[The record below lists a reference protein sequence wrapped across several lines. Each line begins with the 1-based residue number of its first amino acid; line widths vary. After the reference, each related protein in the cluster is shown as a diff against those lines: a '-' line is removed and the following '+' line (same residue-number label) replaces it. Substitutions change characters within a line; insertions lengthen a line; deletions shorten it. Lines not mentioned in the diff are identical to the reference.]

1 MKNLNKIIK
10 YKKMEPNQENNNFFD
25 DVDNDKE
32 IDQNNIEILNNNIKK
47 NEKLDVKELLEFQ
60 NTSKLEENNSE
71 EVSLENI
78 DEDLYM
84 QELYLR
90 LTQMKQERK
99 KAEENAKLLDNRLNL
114 LKGEEIKTLK
124 KIEITKKKANDKFKN
139 LKFIAQ
145 NRNIKLEAKKK
156 KEKDL
161 ILKKEQNKLMNITIK
176 NNTEK
181 NKEKLK
187 RQIEE
192 EAKLLKIQKI
202 YNKQLINFLSE
213 EKMNENKAKC
223 TNIKN
228 EKSYYNEKKRILE
241 NEKKRKLREE
251 LEKKLIE
258 EYKLKEIAENKRI
271 KAEKQEIEIIKKL
284 QNTTKLQQNITD
296 EYEKMNIDSV
306 MRGDYENFNNKYN
319 SNDKRKNKRKE
330 NDKIK

>member
-1 MKNLNKIIK
+1 
-10 YKKMEPNQENNNFFD
+10 MEPNQEDNNFFD
-25 DVDNDKE
+25 DVDNEKE
-32 IDQNNIEILNNNIKK
+32 IDQNNQEILNNNIKK

-60 NTSKLEENNSE
+60 NPSKLEENNSE

-99 KAEENAKLLDNRLNL
+99 QAEENAKLLDNRLNL
-114 LKGEEIKTLK
+114 LKSEEIKTLK
-124 KIEITKKKANDKFKN
+124 KIEITKKKANDKFQN

-161 ILKKEQNKLMNITIK
+161 ILKKEQNKLMNKTIK

-202 YNKQLINFLSE
+202 YNKQLINFLNE

-223 TNIKN
+223 ANIKN

-296 EYEKMNIDSV
+296 EFEKMNIDSV

>member
-1 MKNLNKIIK
+1 
-10 YKKMEPNQENNNFFD
+10 MEPNQEDNNFFD
-25 DVDNDKE
+25 DVDNEKE
-32 IDQNNIEILNNNIKK
+32 IDQNNQEILNNNIKK

-60 NTSKLEENNSE
+60 NPSKLEENNSE

-99 KAEENAKLLDNRLNL
+99 QAEENAKLLDNRLNL

-124 KIEITKKKANDKFKN
+124 KIEITKKKANDKFQN

-161 ILKKEQNKLMNITIK
+161 ILKKEQNKLMNKTIK

-202 YNKQLINFLSE
+202 YNKQLINFLNE

-223 TNIKN
+223 ANIKN

-296 EYEKMNIDSV
+296 EFEKMNIDSV

-330 NDKIK
+330 NIK

>member
-1 MKNLNKIIK
+1 
-10 YKKMEPNQENNNFFD
+10 MEPNQEDNNFFD
-25 DVDNDKE
+25 DVDNEKE
-32 IDQNNIEILNNNIKK
+32 IDQNNQEILNNNIKK

-60 NTSKLEENNSE
+60 NPSKLEENNSE

-99 KAEENAKLLDNRLNL
+99 QAEENAKLLDNRLNL

-124 KIEITKKKANDKFKN
+124 KIEITKKKANDKFQN

-161 ILKKEQNKLMNITIK
+161 ILKKEQNKLMNKTIK

-202 YNKQLINFLSE
+202 YNKQLINFLNE

-223 TNIKN
+223 ANIKN

-296 EYEKMNIDSV
+296 EFEKMNIDSV

-319 SNDKRKNKRKE
+319 SNDKRKNKRKQ

>member
-1 MKNLNKIIK
+1 
-10 YKKMEPNQENNNFFD
+10 
-25 DVDNDKE
+25 
-32 IDQNNIEILNNNIKK
+32 
-47 NEKLDVKELLEFQ
+47 
-60 NTSKLEENNSE
+60 
-71 EVSLENI
+71 
-78 DEDLYM
+78 
-84 QELYLR
+84 
-90 LTQMKQERK
+90 MKQERK
-99 KAEENAKLLDNRLNL
+99 QAEENAKLLDNRLNL

-124 KIEITKKKANDKFKN
+124 KIEITKKKANDKFQN

-145 NRNIKLEAKKK
+145 NRNIKLESKKK

-161 ILKKEQNKLMNITIK
+161 ILKKEQNKLMNKTIK

-202 YNKQLINFLSE
+202 YNKQLINFLNE

-223 TNIKN
+223 ANIKN

-296 EYEKMNIDSV
+296 EFEKMNIDSV

>member
-1 MKNLNKIIK
+1 
-10 YKKMEPNQENNNFFD
+10 MEPNQEDNNFFD
-25 DVDNDKE
+25 DVDNEKE
-32 IDQNNIEILNNNIKK
+32 IDQNNQEILNNNIKK

-60 NTSKLEENNSE
+60 NPSKLEENNSE

-99 KAEENAKLLDNRLNL
+99 EAEENAKLLDNRLNL

-124 KIEITKKKANDKFKN
+124 KIEITKKKANDKFQN

-161 ILKKEQNKLMNITIK
+161 ILKKEQNKLMNKTIK

-202 YNKQLINFLSE
+202 YNKQLINFLNE

-223 TNIKN
+223 ANIKN

-271 KAEKQEIEIIKKL
+271 EAEKQEIEIIKKL

-296 EYEKMNIDSV
+296 EFEKMNIDSV

>member
-1 MKNLNKIIK
+1 
-10 YKKMEPNQENNNFFD
+10 MEPNQEDNNFFD
-25 DVDNDKE
+25 DVDNEKE
-32 IDQNNIEILNNNIKK
+32 IDQNNQEILNNNIKK

-60 NTSKLEENNSE
+60 NPSKLEENNSE
-71 EVSLENI
+71 EISLENI

-99 KAEENAKLLDNRLNL
+99 QAEENAKLLDNRLNL

-124 KIEITKKKANDKFKN
+124 KIEITKKKANDKFQN

-145 NRNIKLEAKKK
+145 NRNIKLESKKK

-161 ILKKEQNKLMNITIK
+161 ILKKEQNKLMNKTIK

-181 NKEKLK
+181 NKKKLK

-202 YNKQLINFLSE
+202 YNKQLINFLNE

-223 TNIKN
+223 ANIKN

-296 EYEKMNIDSV
+296 EFEKMNIDSV

>member
-1 MKNLNKIIK
+1 
-10 YKKMEPNQENNNFFD
+10 MEPNQEDNNFFD
-25 DVDNDKE
+25 DVDNEKE
-32 IDQNNIEILNNNIKK
+32 IDQNNKEILNNNIKK

-60 NTSKLEENNSE
+60 NPSKLEENNSE

-99 KAEENAKLLDNRLNL
+99 EAEENAKILDNRLNL

-124 KIEITKKKANDKFKN
+124 KIEITKKKANDKFQN

-161 ILKKEQNKLMNITIK
+161 ILKKEQNKLMNKTIK

-202 YNKQLINFLSE
+202 YNKQLINFLNE

-223 TNIKN
+223 ANIKN

-296 EYEKMNIDSV
+296 EFEKMNIDSV